1 MSTSN
6 NKIVN
11 KRAKDPIEKVIFE
24 KGLRILQV
32 LPVKKQDSLI
42 VFLNNGTPI
51 NVRLSQYPRLKKAT
65 QPQLDAWKLISNGIG
80 IEWRGID
87 EDISLKGL
95 IQQLILQNTLRFVAG
110 DYNYATAA

>member
-6 NKIVN
+6 NKVVN
-11 KRAKDPIEKVIFE
+11 KRAKDPVDRAIFE
-24 KGLRILQV
+24 KGLRIVQV

-51 NVRLSQYPRLKKAT
+51 NVRLSQYHRLKRAT
-65 QPQLDAWKLISNGIG
+65 QPQLDAWKLISNGMG
-80 IEWRGID
+80 IEWSDID
-87 EDISLKGL
+87 EDLSLKGL